1 MWDRK
6 KERKKKRKK
15 ESNKQKDRKKEL
27 LWPLGVTFRYCIQTI
42 HVSLTFLLCL
52 KRKMEKKLANQKLSF
67 IQKFRNKLT
76 SIQTHKSVSF
86 SFLHKYYR
94 FFFLFVK
101 ITRTTVLYISH
112 QCSLIFMIFN
122 PKAHKSSWSYCSLK
136 KQNKAIFCKF
146 P

>member
-1 MWDRK
+1 MAIGCHLSILY
-6 KERKKKRKK
+6 
-15 ESNKQKDRKKEL
+15 SN
-27 LWPLGVTFRYCIQTI
+27 Y
-42 HVSLTFLLCL
+42 SCL
-52 KRKMEKKLANQKLSF
+52 VNVPIMFEAKNGKKLANQKLSF

-136 KQNKAIFCKF
+136 KQNKAIFCRF